1 MQLQKHQQRVLDYF
15 IENPKLR
22 GLLIVH
28 GTGSGKTLTAISIT
42 EQLRSYKEVIVL
54 APRSLHDNFKKDLR
68 KYTHGNEDR
77 MNRYVYISSNASNMM
92 HKLETSSDD
101 ISGVD
106 IKTLDLN
113 NKLIVCDEFHNLMVA
128 MSNGSKNASALYDMI
143 MKSKNCKLI
152 FLTATPIIN
161 NYYEIIIGLNLCKGY
176 IYGDDNEKLTL
187 FPEDEN
193 TFNKYFVDA
202 TTNELKNVNKLRNRM
217 FGLVS
222 YYGDLYNHKVEDFFT
237 DMRKTIKMEHFP
249 DRLPIKVEL
258 VKMSS
263 IQQVEYLS
271 FREKERLET
280 KNSIGGGNNYET
292 LKGLNFKIKAGAI
305 TKSKS
310 FGKSTSYRIKSRQC
324 SNVYFPEDNTI
335 NIYEKMEVYS
345 PKICKIYNNMSK
357 DNKVIIYSNFLK
369 SGLETMAGYL
379 ESKGYKLFTPQT
391 KFEEGVKY
399 YAYYTGD
406 IKPDDRTAT
415 LKEYNKLDTQLKVLL
430 ISSSGSEGLSLKTC
444 REVHI
449 MEPYW
454 NLERIKQ
461 ILARAI
467 RFHSHDELPESQRNV
482 QIYIYLAIYNHKPSK
497 KDELPTDVYLF
508 TASIKKHHIN
518 QDMMKLVASVA
529 IDCIDSNKNL
539 NFKCYECDPKNG
551 RSLFINQLDKDMETP
566 SPCQHTHE
574 IKAKEFIIDGEI
586 YYIADNDIYQRSDSI
601 DGEEVFIKIIDPD
614 IIAFI
619 TEKLKN
625 IKID

>member
-42 EQLRSYKEVIVL
+42 EKLRSYKEVIVL
-54 APRSLHDNFKKDLR
+54 APRSLHDNFKKDLG
-68 KYTHGNEDR
+68 KYTHNNEDR
-77 MNRYVYISSNASNMM
+77 MNRYIYISSNASNMIN
-92 HKLETSSDD
+92 KLETSTDD

-106 IKTLDLN
+106 VKSLDLN
-113 NKLIVCDEFHNLMVA
+113 NKLIVCDEFHNLLVA

-176 IYGDDNEKLTL
+176 IYGEDKEKLTL

-193 TFNKYFVDA
+193 TFNKYFVDS
-202 TTNELKNVNKLRNRM
+202 TTNELKNINKLRNRM

-258 VKMSS
+258 VKMSAP
-263 IQQVEYLS
+263 QQVEYLA
-271 FREKERLET
+271 FREKERLES
-280 KNSIGGGNNYET
+280 KNAIGGGNKYSD
-292 LKGLNFKIKAGAI
+292 LKGLNFKISAGAI

-310 FGKSTSYRIKSRQC
+310 FSKSTSYRIKSRQC
-324 SNVYFPEDNTI
+324 SNVYFPEDTTI
-335 NIYEKMEVYS
+335 DIYQKMDVYS
-345 PKICKIYNNMSK
+345 PKISKIYENM
-357 DNKVIIYSNFLK
+357 NKENKIIIYSNFLK
-369 SGLETMAGYL
+369 SGLETMGKYL
-379 ESKGYKLFTPQT
+379 EYKGYKQFTPQT

-415 LKEYNKLDTQLKVLL
+415 LKEYNKLDTQLKILL
-430 ISSSGSEGLSLKTC
+430 ISSSGSEGLSLKAC

-467 RFHSHDELPESQRNV
+467 RFHSHDELPEKERNV
-482 QIYIYLAIYNHKPSK
+482 QICIYLSVYNHKPSK

-529 IDCIDSNKNL
+529 IDCKDSNKNL
-539 NFKCYECDPKNG
+539 NFKCYDCDPKNG
-551 RSLFINQLDKDMETP
+551 RPLFINQLDKDMVTP

-574 IKAKEFIIDGEI
+574 IKAKEFKLDGEL
-586 YYIADNDIYQRSDSI
+586 YYIDENNNIYQRTESDEPE
-601 DGEEVFIKIIDPD
+601 EEVFIKIIDPD
-614 IIAFI
+614 VIQYVMS
-619 TEKLKN
+619 KMKV
-625 IKID
+625 